1 MSKLITR
8 TIKVLIGFLTTCICF
23 TSLAQNKPGCL
34 QATSALIS
42 PFLGT
47 WDEYDKTDKGE
58 TFIGRL
64 VTTRA
69 AGDCGISQKFISKDS
84 SLIYQSLGFTNPAS
98 KLMVETYVFN
108 SGAYSI
114 YYWFADGKDVIQRR
128 IGGSRLTDGIS
139 QLRLQLVSPN
149 EYRALE
155 EVSMDGGE
163 SWQVKNITMVRKV
176 E

>member
-1 MSKLITR
+1 M
-8 TIKVLIGFLTTCICF
+8 
-23 TSLAQNKPGCL
+23 
-34 QATSALIS
+34 
-42 PFLGT
+42 
-47 WDEYDKTDKGE
+47 
-58 TFIGRL
+58 
-64 VTTRA
+64 
-69 AGDCGISQKFISKDS
+69 
-84 SLIYQSLGFTNPAS
+84 
-98 KLMVETYVFN
+98 FN